1 MKIVLP
7 GGGFALAPT
16 EAIAFVEVIFSLLLK
31 RKRSGSLRPT
41 SFPIARSSIFSTSV
55 LIVGR

>member
-7 GGGFALAPT
+7 GGGFASGAV
-16 EAIAFVEVIFSLLLK
+16 AFVEVIFSLLLK

-41 SFPIARSSIFSTSV
+41 SFPIAKSSIFSTSV